1 MAIDFLQDKIRK
13 LKNPSMIDL
22 TLKPEHIPAHIVE
35 EEGSLTASYV
45 RFCRELMGALKD
57 LVPAVR
63 FSFTAYALLDDGIAC
78 LKRLLQEAKDFG
90 YYVVLDCPEVLTPWN
105 ADLIA
110 QTIASGDSYACDA
123 LVISPYIGSDA
134 IKPFIP
140 ACKENGKD
148 LFIIVR
154 SPNKTASELQ
164 DLLTGT
170 RHVYDAAAELVNRYA
185 TQYGKYGYSSVAAVV
200 SAGSPDSLRTLRT
213 KYNRLFLLVDGLDY
227 PSGNAKNCSFAFD
240 RFGYG
245 AVVCAGPDV
254 TCAWK
259 EAGVDSS
266 EYLTAATQAAERM
279 KKNLS
284 RYFSIL

>member
-22 TLKPEHIPAHIVE
+22 TVKPEHIPAHITE
-35 EEGSLTASYV
+35 EEGSLTASYA

-63 FSFTAYALLDDGIAC
+63 FSFTAFALLDDGVAC
-78 LKRLLQEAKDFG
+78 LKQLMREAKELGF
-90 YYVVLDCPEVLTPWN
+90 YVVLDCPEVLTPWN
-105 ADLIA
+105 ADMVA
-110 QTIASGDSYACDA
+110 QTIASGDTFACDG
-123 LVISPYIGSDA
+123 LIVSPYIGSDA
-134 IKPFIP
+134 VKPMIS
-140 ACKENGKD
+140 ACKESGKD

-170 RHVYDAAAELVNRYA
+170 RHVYDAAAELVNRFA
-185 TQYGKYGYSSVAAVV
+185 TQYGKYGYSPVAAAV
-200 SAGSPDSLRTLRT
+200 SAGSPDSLRMLRT

-259 EAGVDSS
+259 EAELESGD
-266 EYLTAATQAAERM
+266 YLTAATQAAERM
-279 KKNLS
+279 KKNLG

>member
-22 TLKPEHIPAHIVE
+22 TVKPEHIPAHITG
-35 EEGSLTASYV
+35 EEGTLTASYA
-45 RFCRELMGALKD
+45 RFCRELMDSLKD

-63 FSFTAYALLDDGIAC
+63 FSFTAFALLDDGTVC
-78 LKRLLQEAKDFG
+78 LKQLMREAKELG
-90 YYVVLDCPEVLTPWN
+90 YYVALDCPEVLTPWN
-105 ADLIA
+105 ADIIA
-110 QTIASGDSYACDA
+110 QNIAASDDYLCDG
-123 LVISPYIGSDA
+123 LIVSPYIGSDA
-134 IKPFIP
+134 VKPLIP
-140 ACKENGKD
+140 ACKEGGKD
-148 LFIIVR
+148 LFIVVR

-170 RHVYDAAAELVNRYA
+170 RHVYDAAAELVNRFA
-185 TQYGKYGYSSVAAVV
+185 TQYGKYGYSPVAASV

-213 KYNRLFLLVDGLDY
+213 KYNRMFLLVDGLDY

-259 EAGVDSS
+259 EAEGDGTD
-266 EYLTAATQAAERM
+266 YLPASVQAAERM
-279 KKNLS
+279 RKNLN